1 MIRELNNFD
10 DRCPSPDISAY
21 LDGELSADRELLL
34 DLHMADCRV
43 CLDDL
48 NLQKSFLNALECSL
62 DDKEIELPDDFTK
75 TVVTHAESHVAGLR
89 QPSERRRAAVVF
101 VTLILL
107 AVLALGSNLGTALN
121 AAASV
126 ADKVVA
132 VVTSVGHLFYNVA
145 LGSVIVFRSLAA
157 GLIFDSA
164 ITAAIVLLVFVMSL
178 LLSSRL
184 LVRFH
189 RT

>member
-1 MIRELNNFD
+1 MKRELNNFD
-10 DRCPSPDISAY
+10 SCPSPDISAY
-21 LDGELSADRELLL
+21 IDGELSADRELQL

-43 CLDDL
+43 CSDDL
-48 NLQKSFLNALECSL
+48 NLQKSFLNALESSL
-62 DDKEIELPDDFTK
+62 DDKEIELPADFTR
-75 TVVTHAESHVAGLR
+75 TVVTHAESHVTGLR

-101 VTLILL
+101 VTLMLL
-107 AVLALGSNLGTALN
+107 AGVALGGKLGTAMN
-121 AAASV
+121 ALTSV
-126 ADKVVA
+126 AEKVVA
-132 VVTSVGHLFYNVA
+132 VVTSIGHFCYDIA

-157 GLIFDSA
+157 GLIFDSG
-164 ITAAIVLLVFVMSL
+164 ITAAIFLLIFVMSL